1 VNVIKIS
8 SNYITVIGRLMPN
21 FALLISHIKRRIR
34 MKKIILGLM
43 TAILMLLFIPA
54 HSEDNSKVN
63 PFAKKEKIEISAEAQ
78 AMILRLEE
86 IKAMDLTEKTKSE
99 KKELRAEVKMIKSDL
114 KAENL
119 NSSGGL
125 YISVG
130 AAILIVLLLILLL

>member
-1 VNVIKIS
+1 
-8 SNYITVIGRLMPN
+8 
-21 FALLISHIKRRIR
+21 
-34 MKKIILGLM
+34 M
-43 TAILMLLFIPA
+43 TAAVMLLFIPA
-54 HSEDNSKVN
+54 HAEDNSKVN
-63 PFAKKEKIEISAEAQ
+63 PFAKKEKIEISSEAQ

-119 NSSGGL
+119 NSSGGV

>member
-1 VNVIKIS
+1 
-8 SNYITVIGRLMPN
+8 
-21 FALLISHIKRRIR
+21 

-43 TAILMLLFIPA
+43 TAAVMLLFIPA
-54 HSEDNSKVN
+54 HAEDNSKVN
-63 PFAKKEKIEISAEAQ
+63 PFAKKEKIEISTEAQ

>member
-1 VNVIKIS
+1 
-8 SNYITVIGRLMPN
+8 
-21 FALLISHIKRRIR
+21 
-34 MKKIILGLM
+34 
-43 TAILMLLFIPA
+43 
-54 HSEDNSKVN
+54 
-63 PFAKKEKIEISAEAQ
+63 
-78 AMILRLEE
+78 MILRLEE

-119 NSSGGL
+119 NSSGGV

>member
-1 VNVIKIS
+1 
-8 SNYITVIGRLMPN
+8 
-21 FALLISHIKRRIR
+21 
-34 MKKIILGLM
+34 MKKITMGLM
-43 TAILMLLFIPA
+43 TAALMLLFIPA
-54 HSEDNSKVN
+54 HSADNSKVN

>member
-1 VNVIKIS
+1 
-8 SNYITVIGRLMPN
+8 
-21 FALLISHIKRRIR
+21 

-43 TAILMLLFIPA
+43 TAAVMLLFIPA
-54 HSEDNSKVN
+54 HAEDNSKVN
-63 PFAKKEKIEISAEAQ
+63 PFAKKEKIEISSEAQ

-119 NSSGGL
+119 NSSGGV

>member
-1 VNVIKIS
+1 
-8 SNYITVIGRLMPN
+8 
-21 FALLISHIKRRIR
+21 

-43 TAILMLLFIPA
+43 TAAVMLLFIPA
-54 HSEDNSKVN
+54 HAEDNSKVN
-63 PFAKKEKIEISAEAQ
+63 PFAKKEKIEISSEAQ

>member
-1 VNVIKIS
+1 
-8 SNYITVIGRLMPN
+8 
-21 FALLISHIKRRIR
+21 

-43 TAILMLLFIPA
+43 TAAVMLLFIPA
-54 HSEDNSKVN
+54 HAEDNSKVN
-63 PFAKKEKIEISAEAQ
+63 PFAKKEKIEISSEAQ
-78 AMILRLEE
+78 AMIVRLEE

>member
-1 VNVIKIS
+1 
-8 SNYITVIGRLMPN
+8 
-21 FALLISHIKRRIR
+21 
-34 MKKIILGLM
+34 MKKIIIGLM
-43 TAILMLLFIPA
+43 TAAVLLLFIPA
-54 HSEDNSKVN
+54 HAEDNSKVN
-63 PFAKKEKIEISAEAQ
+63 PFAKKEKIEISSEAQ

>member
-1 VNVIKIS
+1 
-8 SNYITVIGRLMPN
+8 
-21 FALLISHIKRRIR
+21 
-34 MKKIILGLM
+34 M
-43 TAILMLLFIPA
+43 TTALMLLFIPA
-54 HSEDNSKVN
+54 HSEEDSKVN
-63 PFAKKEKIEISAEAQ
+63 PFAKKEKIEISVEAQ

-86 IKAMDLTEKTKSE
+86 IKAMDMSEKTKSE
-99 KKELRAEVKMIKSDL
+99 KKELRSEVKMIKSDL

>member
-1 VNVIKIS
+1 
-8 SNYITVIGRLMPN
+8 
-21 FALLISHIKRRIR
+21 
-34 MKKIILGLM
+34 MKKIIMGLM
-43 TAILMLLFIPA
+43 TAAVMLLLIPVHA
-54 HSEDNSKVN
+54 EDNSKVN

-78 AMILRLEE
+78 ANILRLEE